1 MGFLRLIRRCFGVAI
16 RNRDG
21 ANAVEYGLIMALVAV
36 VIVVGVIAMS
46 AELGDLFDGMGD
58 CVTDPSA
65 CTAEVVKRG
74 CTAAHQNCGD
84 NN

>member
-1 MGFLRLIRRCFGVAI
+1 MGFLRSSWRCFGAAI
-16 RNRDG
+16 KDRGG

-58 CVTDPSA
+58 CVSA
-65 CTAEVVKRG
+65 PESCTAEVVKKG
-74 CTAAHQNCGD
+74 CTAAHQNCSDD
-84 NN
+84 N